1 MNAPAGTGR
10 ASQPP
15 GVARPALP
23 GTAPPPPGRLRCD
36 HCLLEFPEREAVREP
51 ARSPAGQ
58 DGGRSGAG
66 GTPLAD
72 GGGTSSE
79 GRARVFCCT
88 GCLGVY
94 RLLSEEG
101 LTRFYD
107 GRRWDEP
114 GLFADPERPV
124 DAAPFRGAVVER
136 DGLAQ
141 VDLYVDGIRCAS
153 CVWLNERLLS
163 RLPGVRS
170 ARVNY
175 ATHRAR
181 VRWDPAEASLEKVL
195 GRVRAAGYE
204 PRPWS
209 ESERQRTQDAEVRD
223 LLVRLG
229 TAFFLSSQL
238 MIYSAALYAG
248 YFQGMQPGTR
258 RLMEVVALAL
268 TLPVVLYSG
277 APFLRSA
284 GRGLRRLRFDMDAL
298 IVLGAWAAL
307 LYSAHAMVVGAE
319 VYFDTAAM
327 IVTLVL
333 AGRYVEARARARA
346 SEAVAHLGRLLPAQA
361 RLVVEASP
369 PLVPTPSSGPRP
381 LATQAQGLAAN
392 PAPSG
397 TRLVPLDQVRPGD
410 RVEVVPGER
419 VPLDGEVT
427 EGESEV
433 DEALVTGE
441 ARPVP
446 KRPGSSVAG
455 GTVNLA
461 GAFTFRV
468 MRVGGD
474 TVLAGIARAVED
486 AQAHKPRVQRLAD
499 RVTAVFVPVV
509 LLLAAGTVAWHLGQD
524 APVHRALMTGVAVL
538 VIACPCSLGL
548 ATPIAVLLATGT
560 ASARGLLVKS
570 VDVLEAA
577 ARATHAV
584 LDKTG
589 TLTRGRPAL
598 RAVHVLATAPAG
610 ADTAGRALLLAAAAE
625 RRSEHGLGRALR
637 EAAASSPLP
646 PPPAHNFRV
655 TPGRGVSAEVEDCVG
670 GASPA
675 AGVMARTLQV
685 LVGNRAHL
693 AAQGVTVDEAAAG
706 QAAAL
711 EQAGETVVFLA
722 VGGVPAAL
730 LALSDELRPEAAEA
744 VAALRGL
751 GLEPAVV
758 SGDGPGATA
767 AVASRAGVERA
778 VADATPQG
786 KERELARLEVAGA
799 RVLMVGD
806 GINDA
811 PALGRAAVSVAMGR
825 GTDVTL
831 DCADAVLVR
840 DDLRLLPG
848 LVRLGRR
855 TQSVIRQNVFW
866 AFFYNVVAIPLAV
879 RGTLHPIVAA
889 ACMAASSSFVVLNSL
904 RVRRWS

>member
-1 MNAPAGTGR
+1 MSGER
-10 ASQPP
+10 AS
-15 GVARPALP
+15 RMRSPAS
-23 GTAPPPPGRLRCD
+23 GAAAGAAPPAPGRLRCD

-51 ARSPAGQ
+51 AS
-58 DGGRSGAG
+58 S
-66 GTPLAD
+66 
-72 GGGTSSE
+72 GGG
-79 GRARVFCCT
+79 RVFCCT

-101 LTRFYD
+101 LTRFYE

-141 VDLYVDGIRCAS
+141 VDLFVDGIRCAS

-163 RLPGVRS
+163 RLSGVRS

-181 VRWDPAEASLEKVL
+181 VRWDPAEATLEGVL

-268 TLPVVLYSG
+268 TLPVVLYAG

-284 GRGLRRLRFDMDAL
+284 GRGLRRFRFDMDAL

-307 LYSAHAMVVGAE
+307 LYSAYAMAVGAE

-346 SEAVAHLGRLLPAQA
+346 SEAVAHLGRLLPVQA
-361 RLVVEASP
+361 RLVVEAP
-369 PLVPTPSSGPRP
+369 ELEAPGAA
-381 LATQAQGLAAN
+381 ATGMGGA
-392 PAPSG
+392 
-397 TRLVPLDQVRPGD
+397 RLVPLDQVRPGD

-441 ARPVP
+441 ARPVA
-446 KRPGSSVAG
+446 KRPGSSVVG

-468 MRVGGD
+468 TRVGGD

-499 RVTAVFVPVV
+499 WVTAVFVPVV
-509 LLLAAGTVAWHLGQD
+509 LLLAGATVAWHLYQG
-524 APVHRALMTGVAVL
+524 APVHQALMTGVAVL

-589 TLTRGRPAL
+589 TLTRGRPEL
-598 RAVHVLATAPAG
+598 RAVHVLATAPPA
-610 ADTAGRALLLAAAAE
+610 ADTAPRALLLAAAAE
-625 RRSEHGLGRALR
+625 HRSEHGLGRALR
-637 EAAASSPLP
+637 EAAASSPIA
-646 PPPAHNFRV
+646 PPPAHGFRV
-655 TPGRGVSAEVEDCVG
+655 TPGRGVSAEVHDENG
-670 GASPA
+670 GASAA
-675 AGVMARTLQV
+675 AGVRARPLRTLQV

-693 AAQGVTVDEAAAG
+693 AAHGIEVDGAAAG

-722 VGGVPAAL
+722 VGGAPAAL

-744 VAALRGL
+744 VRALRVL
-751 GLEPAVV
+751 GLQPAVV

-767 AVASRAGVERA
+767 AVAARAGVERA
-778 VADATPQG
+778 MAGATPQD
-786 KERELARLEVAGA
+786 KERELARLEAGGA

-855 TQSVIRQNVFW
+855 TRAVIRQNVFW

-879 RGTLHPIVAA
+879 KGTLHPIVAA